1 VVAIVA
7 ALVSRRAT
15 VAALTA
21 ATVWMADALAL
32 ATKLAFDRPR
42 PFVTEPTPRPLL
54 LGVLGDSFPSAH
66 AATSF
71 AGAIVLMR
79 WIPRSRRWVLV
90 LLAVAIAFSRIY
102 VGVHY
107 PGDVLAGGALGA
119 AVAIALPRL
128 VAIRPR
134 WRPSRPPG

>member
-1 VVAIVA
+1 MIAIVA
-7 ALVSRRAT
+7 ALLSRRPT

-21 ATVWMADALAL
+21 ATVWTADAIAL

-42 PFVTEPTPRPLL
+42 PFVVEPTPRPLL

-79 WIPRSRRWVLV
+79 WVPRSRRWVLA
-90 LLAVAIAFSRIY
+90 LLAVAIAFSRVY

-107 PGDVLAGGALGA
+107 PGDVIAGGALGA
-119 AVAIALPRL
+119 LVAIALPRL
-128 VAIRPR
+128 VAIRPQ
-134 WRPSRPPG
+134 SRRARRAG